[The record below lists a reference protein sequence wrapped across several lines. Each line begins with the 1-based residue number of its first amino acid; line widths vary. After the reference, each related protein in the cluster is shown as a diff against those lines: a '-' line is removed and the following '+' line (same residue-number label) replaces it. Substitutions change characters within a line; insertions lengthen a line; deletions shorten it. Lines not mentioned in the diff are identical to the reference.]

1 MKAAVFRG
9 VNDVRCEEV
18 PVPEIGP
25 DEVLVRIHAVGL
37 CQSDIK
43 KFLHPIYEPPR
54 IFGHEMAG
62 EIEAVGMEVERWKP
76 GDRVAVHHHI
86 PCLKCSYCANESFSM
101 CRTFK
106 EVTTRAGFEP
116 SGGGYAQYI
125 AVPGHIVRH
134 GIIPIPDEASFE
146 EATFIEPVNCCL
158 KAIQRAGIGAGE
170 RILVV
175 GAGPVGLHFAQLLR
189 HLDAVPIV
197 SELMESRREKALE
210 LGAVA
215 ALDPREEGAD
225 GCLLDQTDGLGAD
238 AVILA
243 VPSTSA
249 TDFAFKWVRKGGRI
263 LFFAEFAEEVS
274 IALRPNFLYQ
284 NEVNL
289 LGSYSSSYKLL
300 NHAAELVLGRRIDVR
315 PLMSTKLPLERISE
329 AIELAVN
336 PTDQTLKV
344 TLQP

>member
-18 PVPEIGP
+18 PIPEIGP

-62 EIEAVGMEVERWKP
+62 VIDAVGPEVERWRP

-86 PCLKCSYCANESFSM
+86 PCLQCRYCANENFSM

-106 EVTTRAGFEP
+106 ELATTAGFEP
-116 SGGGYAQYI
+116 SGGGYAQCV

-134 GIIPIPDEASFE
+134 GIIPVPDGVSFE

-158 KAIQRAGIGAGE
+158 KAIQRAGIRAGE
-170 RILVV
+170 RVLVI
-175 GAGPVGLHFAQLLR
+175 GAGPVGLHFVQLLK
-189 HLDAVPIV
+189 HTDAVTIV
-197 SELMESRREKALE
+197 SELMESRRQKALE
-210 LGAVA
+210 FGAEA
-215 ALDPREEGAD
+215 AFDPRAEGAD
-225 GCLLDQTDGLGAD
+225 RSVRDQTDGLGAD

-243 VPSTSA
+243 VPSAPA
-249 TDFAFKWVRKGGRI
+249 TEFAFQSVRKGGRI
-263 LFFAEFAEEVS
+263 LFFAEFAEDVS
-274 IALRPNFLYQ
+274 IPLRPNFLYQ
-284 NEVNL
+284 NEVTL
-289 LGSYSSSYKLL
+289 LGSYSSSYRILDL
-300 NHAAELVLGRRIDVR
+300 AADLVLGRRIDVR
-315 PLMSTKLPLERISE
+315 PLITTKLPLERISE
-329 AIELAVN
+329 AIKLAVS

-344 TLQP
+344 ILQP